1 MLENDLLTLD
11 RQGVVNLVEKAF
23 SDMTPLEVAEHVV
36 APALRRI
43 GQGWQ
48 EGKVALAQVY
58 MAGSICDEIISNALP
73 KTTPIEH
80 QEPRLAVANLED
92 YHSLGLK
99 IVTSMLRATGFH
111 VKEYGRQDV
120 RSLGELVKR
129 DQINILFVSTLM
141 LRSALRVK
149 ELRRYLKSLGC
160 ELKLVVGGAPFLF
173 DPVLYE
179 KVGADLMGKD
189 ASEAVTIAFSLS
201 GGD

>member
-1 MLENDLLTLD
+1 MVDLI
-11 RQGVVNLVEKAF
+11 EKAL
-23 SDMTPLEVAEHVV
+23 SDMTPLEVAEQVV
-36 APALRRI
+36 APALHRI

-48 EGKVALAQVY
+48 DGRVALAQVY
-58 MAGSICDEIISNALP
+58 MAGSICDEVISNALP
-73 KTTPIEH
+73 QTTSIVH

-111 VKEYGRQDV
+111 LKEYGRQDV
-120 RSLGELVKR
+120 RSLGDLVKR

-141 LRSALRVK
+141 LRSALRIK

-179 KVGADLMGKD
+179 KVDADFMGKD
-189 ASEAVTIAFSLS
+189 ASEAVSLAFSLS
-201 GGD
+201 RGD